1 MIKLLKLAKLIL
13 LIMTKKIKIN
23 QSIVNKDQ
31 LDQLLNQLGK

>member
-1 MIKLLKLAKLIL
+1 MIKLLKLAKPIL